1 MKKYIIGTG
10 WWCDGTGTHTHS
22 KHQPQVDKETRQVDF
37 FNLWYKSVS
46 KFTNPEKIIVI
57 DSNSPIKPD
66 LSDKENVTLFSLSKN
81 YGAAVD
87 GSSKGILSGWDR
99 SILTSASI
107 AFLDDAEYFVY
118 VEQDCVLWGENIIED
133 IINGMGDKMI
143 VLGNGKGTPQPLQQ
157 SLIVIKREFIPV
169 FLFTEMNSTTEE
181 LKISPEMRY
190 FEKFKN
196 HIKFLDIDYG
206 RKRPINFEDKQFY
219 AQHLNTN
226 ELNQFKNKIEYGK

>member
-1 MKKYIIGTG
+1 MKYTIGTG
-10 WWCDGTGTHTHS
+10 WWCDGSGIHTHS
-22 KHQPQVDKETRQVDF
+22 KHQIYVDKETRQQDF
-37 FNLWYKSVS
+37 FNLWYKSVT

-87 GSSKGILSGWDR
+87 GSSKGVLSGWDR

-143 VLGNGKGTPQPLQQ
+143 SLGSGEGTPQPLQQ
-157 SLIVIKREFIPV
+157 SLIIIKREFIPT

-181 LKISPEMRY
+181 LRISPEIRY

-206 RKRPINFEDKQFY
+206 RKRPINFEDKKFY
-219 AQHLNTN
+219 AQHLNTI
-226 ELNQFKNKIEYGK
+226 ELNQYKEKIGYGK